1 MRIMVFDTE
10 TTNLINKKA
19 KLEDQP
25 HLVQFA
31 GIVWIVENGIFA
43 EEERINILIKPPIP
57 IPDEAS
63 QIHHIYQIDVKDAP
77 SCREVLPSLVKLI
90 NECDIVI
97 WHNIEFDITM
107 MQIEV
112 DRLKMEGVV
121 IDLAP
126 KKTFCTMN
134 ESISYCRIPRKSW
147 TGFKRPKLQELTK
160 KVLWE
165 YFFWAHNAMVDVEWT
180 MKAFLKLW
188 NEGVFRLKERE
199 QIWLFD

>member
-1 MRIMVFDTE
+1 MKIMVFDSE
-10 TTNLINKKA
+10 TTGLINKKA

-31 GIVWIVENGIFA
+31 GIVGTITEGIFT
-43 EEERINILIKPPIP
+43 EEDRIDLLVKPPIP

-63 QIHHIYQIDVKDAP
+63 QIHHIYAIDVKDAP
-77 SCREVLPSLVKLI
+77 SVREVLPSLVKLI

-97 WHNIEFDITM
+97 WHNIEFDINM

-134 ESISYCRIPRKSW
+134 ESISYCRIPRKSG

-165 YFFWAHNAMVDVEWT
+165 YFFWAHSAIVDTEWT
-180 MKAFLKLW
+180 MKAFIKLW
-188 NEGVFRLKERE
+188 NEGVFKLKERE